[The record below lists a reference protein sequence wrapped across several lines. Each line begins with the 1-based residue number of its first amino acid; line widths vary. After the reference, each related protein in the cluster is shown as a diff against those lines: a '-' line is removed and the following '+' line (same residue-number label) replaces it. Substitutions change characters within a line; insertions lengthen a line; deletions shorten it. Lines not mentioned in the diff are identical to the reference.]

1 MFIVEDEWFDQL
13 FIIEYHW
20 FNLNQLFP
28 TINDLINIYYRL
40 SMIWLIFIIDYQW
53 FDGTES
59 EADLWPPRCRGE
71 REQPETR
78 NTKVRGH
85 IFSFKETVR
94 IIQS

>member
-13 FIIEYHW
+13 FIIEYQW

-28 TINDLINIYYRL
+28 
-40 SMIWLIFIIDYQW
+40 IDYQW

-85 IFSFKETVR
+85 IFSFKGTVR